1 LFNGRRIHLDA
12 LASQAQA
19 MWRTR
24 AGLVPHSASI
34 EWLSR
39 ALLLALFAVV
49 IISRDVVMN
58 FQWRELP
65 AALLPFA
72 VIALAGGWLRRM
84 KGHIIT
90 AHMSAPMLK
99 GALPFEAAP
108 LLRRMQLDVTAWLA
122 RWKAT
127 LMLLPIPHIHL
138 DEHEAVQTLM
148 LFAQRM
154 SRNWLELRAFI
165 EAAFENAFAFAD
177 AGIDWVASPFQSVLR
192 AIAGMTRV
200 PQVIAL
206 RC

>member
-90 AHMSAPMLK
+90 AHMSAPVLK

-154 SRNWLELRAFI
+154 SRNWLELRALI
-165 EAAFENAFAFAD
+165 EAAIERIFMFVTASCDWIISPLQALLRTC
-177 AGIDWVASPFQSVLR
+177 AGMSRTPRVIVLR
-192 AIAGMTRV
+192 
-200 PQVIAL
+200 
-206 RC
+206 C